1 MLFIL
6 KVIAALILLA
16 VVVIGIYILLQ
27 GKEEMF
33 FEVTQRTK
41 ARLIK
46 RSENKLE
53 FEVELPMHNDGKE
66 EGIILDAFIR
76 VYLPQEQYADAQ
88 LRGRVNLKEAPRE
101 DDYFEAML
109 LGPGVKKTMVV
120 KFELVPEHGVTLK
133 QAVEGMWTLRCFW
146 IAVDELRSILSKKLL
161 LCIKMSCR
169 LCWHNIKIQL
179 KPPEGGFSFWNNF
192 SFWQVF
198 SVWIWNY
205 KMLMNV
211 RKSGVRICYW
221 ELTSAGHLQ
230 MPC

>member
-88 LRGRVNLKEAPRE
+88 LRGRVNLK
-101 DDYFEAML
+101 AML

-120 KFELVPEHGVTLK
+120 KFEVVPEHGVTLK
-133 QAVEGMWTLRCFW
+133 QAVEGMPDVDIALFLDCRGRTALYTVKKIITLHK
-146 IAVDELRSILSKKLL
+146 DELQALL
-161 LCIKMSCR
+161 
-169 LCWHNIKIQL
+169 
-179 KPPEGGFSFWNNF
+179 
-192 SFWQVF
+192 
-198 SVWIWNY
+198 
-205 KMLMNV
+205 
-211 RKSGVRICYW
+211 
-221 ELTSAGHLQ
+221 A
-230 MPC
+230 

>member
-88 LRGRVNLKEAPRE
+88 LRGRVNLKEAPLDIAAKE
-101 DDYFEAML
+101 DAGIFEAML

-133 QAVEGMWTLRCFW
+133 QAVEGMPDVDIALFLDCRGRTALYTVKKIITLHK
-146 IAVDELRSILSKKLL
+146 DELQALL
-161 LCIKMSCR
+161 
-169 LCWHNIKIQL
+169 
-179 KPPEGGFSFWNNF
+179 
-192 SFWQVF
+192 
-198 SVWIWNY
+198 
-205 KMLMNV
+205 
-211 RKSGVRICYW
+211 
-221 ELTSAGHLQ
+221 A
-230 MPC
+230 

>member
-66 EGIILDAFIR
+66 EGIILYICR
-76 VYLPQEQYADAQ
+76 RNNMLMPSCADA
-88 LRGRVNLKEAPRE
+88 
-101 DDYFEAML
+101 
-109 LGPGVKKTMVV
+109 
-120 KFELVPEHGVTLK
+120 
-133 QAVEGMWTLRCFW
+133 
-146 IAVDELRSILSKKLL
+146 SI
-161 LCIKMSCR
+161 
-169 LCWHNIKIQL
+169 
-179 KPPEGGFSFWNNF
+179 
-192 SFWQVF
+192 
-198 SVWIWNY
+198 
-205 KMLMNV
+205 
-211 RKSGVRICYW
+211 
-221 ELTSAGHLQ
+221 
-230 MPC
+230 

>member
-88 LRGRVNLKEAPRE
+88 LRGRVNLKEAVQVMIAEVSIR
-101 DDYFEAML
+101 AN
-109 LGPGVKKTMVV
+109 
-120 KFELVPEHGVTLK
+120 VT
-133 QAVEGMWTLRCFW
+133 
-146 IAVDELRSILSKKLL
+146 
-161 LCIKMSCR
+161 
-169 LCWHNIKIQL
+169 
-179 KPPEGGFSFWNNF
+179 
-192 SFWQVF
+192 
-198 SVWIWNY
+198 
-205 KMLMNV
+205 
-211 RKSGVRICYW
+211 
-221 ELTSAGHLQ
+221 
-230 MPC
+230 

>member
-76 VYLPQEQYADAQ
+76 VYLP
-88 LRGRVNLKEAPRE
+88 RE

-133 QAVEGMWTLRCFW
+133 QAVEGMPDVDIALFLDCRGRTALYTVKKIITLHK
-146 IAVDELRSILSKKLL
+146 DELQALL
-161 LCIKMSCR
+161 
-169 LCWHNIKIQL
+169 
-179 KPPEGGFSFWNNF
+179 
-192 SFWQVF
+192 
-198 SVWIWNY
+198 
-205 KMLMNV
+205 
-211 RKSGVRICYW
+211 
-221 ELTSAGHLQ
+221 A
-230 MPC
+230 

>member
-133 QAVEGMWTLRCFW
+133 QAVEGMPDVD
-146 IAVDELRSILSKKLL
+146 IA
-161 LCIKMSCR
+161 
-169 LCWHNIKIQL
+169 L

>member
-66 EGIILDAFIR
+66 EGIILDAFIVCICR
-76 VYLPQEQYADAQ
+76 RNNMLMPSCADA
-88 LRGRVNLKEAPRE
+88 
-101 DDYFEAML
+101 
-109 LGPGVKKTMVV
+109 
-120 KFELVPEHGVTLK
+120 
-133 QAVEGMWTLRCFW
+133 
-146 IAVDELRSILSKKLL
+146 SI
-161 LCIKMSCR
+161 
-169 LCWHNIKIQL
+169 
-179 KPPEGGFSFWNNF
+179 
-192 SFWQVF
+192 
-198 SVWIWNY
+198 
-205 KMLMNV
+205 
-211 RKSGVRICYW
+211 
-221 ELTSAGHLQ
+221 
-230 MPC
+230 

>member
-109 LGPGVKKTMVV
+109 LGPGAGTWRY
-120 KFELVPEHGVTLK
+120 FEAGCRRHAGCGHC
-133 QAVEGMWTLRCFW
+133 AVSGLPWTNCALYCQ
-146 IAVDELRSILSKKLL
+146 K
-161 LCIKMSCR
+161 
-169 LCWHNIKIQL
+169 
-179 KPPEGGFSFWNNF
+179 
-192 SFWQVF
+192 
-198 SVWIWNY
+198 NY
-205 KMLMNV
+205 
-211 RKSGVRICYW
+211 YF
-221 ELTSAGHLQ
+221 A
-230 MPC
+230 

>member
-6 KVIAALILLA
+6 KVLAALVVLA
-16 VVVIGIYILLQ
+16 AVVIGIYILLQ

-33 FEVTQRTK
+33 FDVTKRTK
-41 ARLIK
+41 ARLTN
-46 RSENKLE
+46 RSEDKLD

-133 QAVEGMWTLRCFW
+133 QAVEGMPDVD
-146 IAVDELRSILSKKLL
+146 IALFLDCRGRTALYTVKKIINLHKDELQALL
-161 LCIKMSCR
+161 
-169 LCWHNIKIQL
+169 
-179 KPPEGGFSFWNNF
+179 
-192 SFWQVF
+192 
-198 SVWIWNY
+198 
-205 KMLMNV
+205 
-211 RKSGVRICYW
+211 
-221 ELTSAGHLQ
+221 A
-230 MPC
+230 

>member
-88 LRGRVNLKEAPRE
+88 LRE

-133 QAVEGMWTLRCFW
+133 QAVEGMPDVDIALFLDCRGRTALYTVKKIITLHK
-146 IAVDELRSILSKKLL
+146 DELQALL
-161 LCIKMSCR
+161 
-169 LCWHNIKIQL
+169 
-179 KPPEGGFSFWNNF
+179 
-192 SFWQVF
+192 
-198 SVWIWNY
+198 
-205 KMLMNV
+205 
-211 RKSGVRICYW
+211 
-221 ELTSAGHLQ
+221 A
-230 MPC
+230 

>member
-101 DDYFEAML
+101 RHGTWRYFEA
-109 LGPGVKKTMVV
+109 GCRRHAGCG
-120 KFELVPEHGVTLK
+120 HC
-133 QAVEGMWTLRCFW
+133 AVSGLPWTNCALYCQ
-146 IAVDELRSILSKKLL
+146 K
-161 LCIKMSCR
+161 
-169 LCWHNIKIQL
+169 
-179 KPPEGGFSFWNNF
+179 
-192 SFWQVF
+192 
-198 SVWIWNY
+198 NY
-205 KMLMNV
+205 
-211 RKSGVRICYW
+211 YF
-221 ELTSAGHLQ
+221 A
-230 MPC
+230 

>member
-76 VYLPQEQYADAQ
+76 VYL
-88 LRGRVNLKEAPRE
+88 
-101 DDYFEAML
+101 
-109 LGPGVKKTMVV
+109 GPGVKKTMVV

-133 QAVEGMWTLRCFW
+133 QAVEGMPDVDIALFLDCRGRTALYTVKKIITLHK
-146 IAVDELRSILSKKLL
+146 DELQALL
-161 LCIKMSCR
+161 
-169 LCWHNIKIQL
+169 
-179 KPPEGGFSFWNNF
+179 
-192 SFWQVF
+192 
-198 SVWIWNY
+198 
-205 KMLMNV
+205 
-211 RKSGVRICYW
+211 
-221 ELTSAGHLQ
+221 A
-230 MPC
+230 